1 MGTGNN
7 VIESKKTKKM
17 KKSKKMNKEKENV
30 NESAGFSFS
39 FGTPSNGGSNDEVE
53 ITLRKVMK
61 CDDGSNWTKV
71 CKAAMIRIKEKGG
84 KMMVE
89 IEQQKEPK
97 TRHFEHVV
105 PAKTTSH
112 FGQDDNKLW

>member
-1 MGTGNN
+1 
-7 VIESKKTKKM
+7 
-17 KKSKKMNKEKENV
+17 
-30 NESAGFSFS
+30 
-39 FGTPSNGGSNDEVE
+39 
-53 ITLRKVMK
+53 MK

-71 CKAAMIRIKEKGG
+71 CKAAMIRIKEKGD

-112 FGQDDNKLW
+112 FGQDDNKLWCRWMIQKDAIQGDHPLFLMVYFENKSDFSSFESAFTRAMS